1 MVNQYTDT
9 ELKTIA
15 NAPMMVGI
23 AISMNMNCDIKQFV
37 DAGKKYPNNSVIQ
50 AVFSEENLKS
60 GVIKPEK
67 PEISPEEVKSG
78 ALLEKAIAATTDAV
92 TLLEGKATPEEVA
105 EYKQFIYSC
114 GEAVAEAAGSGLFGS
129 GNPKVSPDEAVAL
142 SRLKTALGV

>member
-1 MVNQYTDT
+1 M
-9 ELKTIA
+9 
-15 NAPMMVGI
+15 
-23 AISMNMNCDIKQFV
+23 
-37 DAGKKYPNNSVIQ
+37 IQ

-78 ALLEKAIAATTDAV
+78 ALLEKAIAAATDAV

-114 GEAVAEAAGSGLFGS
+114 GEAVAEAAGNGLFGS
-129 GNPKVSPDEAVAL
+129 GSAQ
-142 SRLKTALGV
+142 